1 MANPAETLAAGG
13 LVNADLIVQAASAT
27 GIPLAIAAA
36 MIQKESGGRN
46 VYGHDG
52 STETGPGVFSTK
64 YGPVTIGDTTY
75 AQGSDIPVTQANFA
89 EFLRLVTAGA
99 KSNGVG
105 PAQLTYAG
113 YFKQY
118 PTYEFW
124 DALANIKFGLT
135 ILADYLDGD
144 TSDASISS
152 AGAHY
157 NGGTTPNAKALAY
170 GADLLTKTKAWRAK
184 LAGASDI
191 GGVMPK
197 VFLSPSDQDNN
208 PVDGGGNEQ
217 QYAQLRC
224 ARAAEVLRAH
234 GVTVKV
240 SEAGIGDDSNGY
252 VASVKEGEA
261 WGPDIYVADHTNATG
276 NAAVKRSGVQAYCW
290 LGDPNSKRL
299 GECINARM
307 DPIVPGGASIQ
318 DGSNLYEVS
327 GPSATAVLMESGY
340 HDNPLDAA
348 VIRTKTTEMG
358 EALAHGILDYFGIQ
372 TTTPSEEE
380 DIMSTE
386 ATALLGT
393 IAERLLVVSD
403 ALTVGKEGVKFDGDV
418 IARLRSIESKL
429 DALATH
435 ATEPERA
442 EPEPEAPAET
452 APVTGATAIREALA
466 TARAALSVIEANL

>member
-1 MANPAETLAAGG
+1 MATPTEILAAGG

-27 GIPLAIAAA
+27 GVPLAILAA
-36 MIQKESGGRN
+36 MVQKESGGQN
-46 VYGHDG
+46 IYGRDG
-52 STETGPGVFSTK
+52 KDTASPGVYANDYPLQVTK
-64 YGPVTIGDTTY
+64 E
-75 AQGSDIPVTQANFA
+75 NFT
-89 EFLRLVTAGA
+89 EFRAAVLAGQ

-105 PAQLTYAG
+105 PSQITYPG
-113 YFKQY
+113 YWKQY
-118 PTYEFW
+118 PDYPFW
-124 DALANIKFGLT
+124 DVLSNLKFGATLL
-135 ILADYLDGD
+135 IDLLDGD
-144 TSDASISS
+144 YSDASISS

-157 NGGTTPNAKALAY
+157 NGGTNPGSKALAY
-170 GADLLTKTKAWRAK
+170 GADLLAQTKIWRAR
-184 LAGASDI
+184 LAGASEL
-191 GGVMPK
+191 GGSMPK

-208 PVDGGGNEQ
+208 PVGGGGNEQ
-217 QYAQLRC
+217 RYAQLRC

-276 NAAVKRSGVQAYCW
+276 TANRASGVQAYCW
-290 LGDPNSKRL
+290 LADPNSKRL

-327 GPSATAVLMESGY
+327 GPSMPAVLMESGY
-340 HDNPLDAA
+340 HDNPIDAE

-358 EALAHGILDYFGIQ
+358 EAIAYGILDYFGIQ

-386 ATALLGT
+386 STALLGT

-418 IARLRSIESKL
+418 IARLRSIESKQDSVL
-429 DALATH
+429 AALSA
-435 ATEPERA
+435 EPERA
-442 EPEPEAPAET
+442 EPEPEAPAEPD
-452 APVTGATAIREALA
+452 ASKEAIKAAVTAIR
-466 TARAALSVIEANL
+466 AAADAIEAQL